1 MASIEIFAKN
11 VRRLLA
17 QRNIRIKDL
26 AARIGL
32 SESYLS
38 LVLNGT
44 RKNLSDEYKDR
55 ISSVLNV
62 PLNANL
68 SRAWMTRLL
77 SSPIPKGMS

>member
-1 MASIEIFAKN
+1 MASIETFANN
-11 VRRLLA
+11 VKRLLA

-44 RKNLSDEYKDR
+44 RKNLNDEYKDR
-55 ISSVLNV
+55 IASVLNV
-62 PLNANL
+62 PM
-68 SRAWMTRLL
+68 SLL
-77 SSPIPKGMS
+77 YSENQPVSSY